1 MSPGSPVPPPNADV
15 LGAIADP
22 TRRLILSRLAEAG
35 EATATTLAPHLDVSR
50 QAVVK
55 HLGVLGEAGLV
66 RSRRQGRE
74 VRFRVHPEPLH
85 ETAGWL
91 HDLAVG
97 WEVRLQKI
105 KAIAEGEVD
114 R

>member
-1 MSPGSPVPPPNADV
+1 MSPCSPIRPPSADV
-15 LGAIADP
+15 LGAMADP
-22 TRRLILSRLAEAG
+22 TRRLILNRLAEAG
-35 EATATTLAPHLDVSR
+35 EATATTLAPDLKVSR

-74 VRFRVHPEPLH
+74 VHFRVHPEPLH
-85 ETAGWL
+85 QTAGWL

-97 WEVRLQKI
+97 WEVRLRKI
-105 KAIAEGEVD
+105 KAVAEAGS
-114 R
+114 

>member
-1 MSPGSPVPPPNADV
+1 MSPCSAIRPPNPDV

-22 TRRLILSRLAEAG
+22 TRRLILNRLAEAG
-35 EATATTLAPHLDVSR
+35 EATATSLAPELEVSR
-50 QAVVK
+50 QAIVK

-74 VRFRVHPEPLH
+74 VRFRVHPEPPH
-85 ETAGWL
+85 EAAGWL
-91 HDLAVG
+91 HEVAIG

-105 KAIAEGEVD
+105 KVIAEKE